1 MLVEASIA
9 RVQLTARTFARSSAP
24 FGQPLSE
31 WQSDAANARNCP
43 SEPAVAGRDNGVDFS
58 GVWRPYSLGSS
69 ERVLAPGAP
78 KSGQRRADYVPV
90 ASAQKRPRK
99 ASLDPRRRN
108 ATRAFGKEGE
118 VWQTRRGM
126 AATSLLA
133 KRT

>member
-1 MLVEASIA
+1 MYPSCKKDTYDAMIQGLQWAIA
-9 RVQLTARTFARSSAP
+9 
-24 FGQPLSE
+24 
-31 WQSDAANARNCP
+31 QSDRRA
-43 SEPAVAGRDNGVDFS
+43 AGRDNGVDFS

-90 ASAQKRPRK
+90 ASAQKARQSEPR
-99 ASLDPRRRN
+99 ST
-108 ATRAFGKEGE
+108 ATQRDVGLARQGE

>member
-1 MLVEASIA
+1 MGNRSIG
-9 RVQLTARTFARSSAP
+9 P
-24 FGQPLSE
+24 
-31 WQSDAANARNCP
+31 AA
-43 SEPAVAGRDNGVDFS
+43 AGRDNGVDFS

-108 ATRAFGKEGE
+108 ATRGE